1 MKVRRSLRVRLERI
15 AAWILGLL
23 GLLFLIVTLT
33 PVNMW
38 WARILEGQGY
48 EEKGDVLVVLSGSML
63 EDGSMGWSSYL
74 RATYA
79 QRYFKEGGF
88 KGVLISGGAS
98 GAANIPIS
106 IAMGEFLKFE
116 GVPPEAIHLET
127 ASRSTRENAL
137 YSAPL
142 LKSLPGRKVLTT
154 SDYHMFRA
162 RRAFERVGIQVF
174 PLPIPDVIKRS
185 SQRRER
191 WSAFLDLFD
200 ETIKIG
206 YYWARG
212 WI

>member
-1 MKVRRSLRVRLERI
+1 MKEISSWRVRLERI
-15 AAWILGLL
+15 ATWVLGAL
-23 GLLFLIVTLT
+23 GFLFLIVTLT

-38 WARILEGQGY
+38 WARILEGRGY
-48 EEKGDVLVVLSGSML
+48 EEKGEVLVVLSGSMDD
-63 EDGSMGWSSYL
+63 DGTMGWSSYL
-74 RATYA
+74 RTTYA
-79 QRYFKEGGF
+79 GTSFRDGGF
-88 KGVLISGGAS
+88 KEIVIAGGAS
-98 GAANIPIS
+98 STAKLPIS
-106 IAMGEFLKFE
+106 LAMGEFLKFE
-116 GVPPEAIHLET
+116 GVPSEAIHLET

-162 RRAFERVGIQVF
+162 RRAFERVGISIS

-185 SQRRER
+185 GQRRDR

-206 YYWARG
+206 YYWVRG

>member
-1 MKVRRSLRVRLERI
+1 MTVRRSFRVRLERI
-15 AAWILGLL
+15 AAWVLGAL

-38 WARILEGQGY
+38 WARILEGKGY
-48 EEKGDVLVVLSGSML
+48 EEKGDVLIVLSGSM
-63 EDGSMGWSSYL
+63 EDDGSMGWSSYL
-74 RATYA
+74 RTTYA
-79 QRYFKEGGF
+79 GRSFRDGGF
-88 KGVLISGGAS
+88 KEVLISGGVS
-98 GAANIPIS
+98 GAAKLPVS
-106 IAMGEFLKFE
+106 IAMGEFLKFQR
-116 GVPPEAIHLET
+116 VPPEAIHLET

-137 YSAPL
+137 YSASL
-142 LKSLPGRKVLTT
+142 LKTLPGRKVLTT

-162 RRAFERVGIQVF
+162 RRAFERAGIAIS
-174 PLPIPDVIKRS
+174 PMPIPDVIKRS
-185 SQRRER
+185 GQRRAR